1 MKRWSLFLI
10 ALMVWI
16 VMVGGVA
23 AQSAP
28 PQIQVA
34 VDALSRA
41 VGRTLSLV
49 DLDTWSFTQAFMT
62 DSALGCPLVAN
73 PVAIA
78 VPISTYTVTLVL
90 GGISYEFR
98 VAEDGSIVIPCN
110 QEILNLTGTPA
121 PTSVGTP
128 VAPVSNCPTGY
139 PGYTFPRLVKGGQAR
154 LGEGGTPN
162 RLRDLPNVNGTQ
174 IGTIE
179 AGTTVDVL
187 DGPICEDASKI
198 IWWRVNNNGTIGWTA
213 EGREGDYFLAPF
225 GAIGLA
231 LPLERSLIN
240 GQTINLLAPLSILA
254 FENPTSVAFSP
265 ATGGILAIG
274 GTGGVN
280 AYRLSDLSQIE
291 LNIVQPRNVT
301 QVAISPDGQF
311 LAYSVFS
318 DPAFDLF
325 VTNLNSGVTLQL
337 ASRPNA
343 PINSL
348 SFSVSNLLAVGIGTL
363 VPPGTAAPNAISGW
377 AMYDLPNQRQIAN
390 TPTPTWVREVAFS
403 PDGTLFAWVD
413 TNVHVIIVADGTE
426 ILSQPIASPAIR
438 GLAWRPLQ
446 PAPVGELP
454 ANAIA
459 YPDGSTVRLIT
470 FAVTTS
476 AAQSYGTAPAFFP
489 NTLGFSPAGDLI
501 AAINPDLVS
510 VVQPTVLSI
519 YDIASGV
526 ILSGEGYE
534 FIGDFAFSPDG
545 SLIALT
551 TPNGVVF
558 LGISEGI
565 TTEPD
570 AVG

>member
-1 MKRWSLFLI
+1 
-10 ALMVWI
+10 
-16 VMVGGVA
+16 
-23 AQSAP
+23 
-28 PQIQVA
+28 
-34 VDALSRA
+34 
-41 VGRTLSLV
+41 
-49 DLDTWSFTQAFMT
+49 
-62 DSALGCPLVAN
+62 
-73 PVAIA
+73 
-78 VPISTYTVTLVL
+78 
-90 GGISYEFR
+90 
-98 VAEDGSIVIPCN
+98 
-110 QEILNLTGTPA
+110 
-121 PTSVGTP
+121 
-128 VAPVSNCPTGY
+128 
-139 PGYTFPRLVKGGQAR
+139 
-154 LGEGGTPN
+154 
-162 RLRDLPNVNGTQ
+162 
-174 IGTIE
+174 
-179 AGTTVDVL
+179 
-187 DGPICEDASKI
+187 
-198 IWWRVNNNGTIGWTA
+198 
-213 EGREGDYFLAPF
+213 
-225 GAIGLA
+225 
-231 LPLERSLIN
+231 
-240 GQTINLLAPLSILA
+240 
-254 FENPTSVAFSP
+254 
-265 ATGGILAIG
+265 
-274 GTGGVN
+274 
-280 AYRLSDLSQIE
+280 
-291 LNIVQPRNVT
+291 
-301 QVAISPDGQF
+301 
-311 LAYSVFS
+311 
-318 DPAFDLF
+318 
-325 VTNLNSGVTLQL
+325 
-337 ASRPNA
+337 
-343 PINSL
+343 
-348 SFSVSNLLAVGIGTL
+348 
-363 VPPGTAAPNAISGW
+363 
-377 AMYDLPNQRQIAN
+377 
-390 TPTPTWVREVAFS
+390 
-403 PDGTLFAWVD
+403 LFAWVD